1 MTSGSEPA
9 AASSTP
15 PVPVQVIG
23 YAGIGTD
30 YVVPTG
36 VKLLLGFLAAF
47 HLLIGIPLILWPL
60 FAIVMNLVSGGFF
73 NPDQL
78 IGVAVGILAG
88 VPSVWCGIAML
99 VKRRPGTWKAIHAML
114 AVLCGLELLV
124 FIIGGAVIVV
134 IYKHTMGWDR
144 LALVMGVFLILA
156 ASVPFWLHAITKLL
170 LLRAN
175 VRRAFLLEQDEPM
188 RLQRTGTI
196 AMMSLYGLVLL
207 GGIVAYAVR

>member
-1 MTSGSEPA
+1 MTSGSEPT

-47 HLLIGIPLILWPL
+47 HLLIGIPLILWTL
-60 FAIVMNLVSGGFF
+60 FAIVMNLVSGSYF
-73 NPDQL
+73 NPDHL

-88 VPSVWCGIAML
+88 APSVWCGIAML
-99 VKRRPGTWKAIHAML
+99 VKRRPRTWRAIHAVL

-124 FIIGGAVIVV
+124 FIGGAVMVV
-134 IYKHTMGWDR
+134 IYKHTIGWDR

-196 AMMSLYGLVLL
+196 AMMSLYGLALL
-207 GGIVAYAVR
+207 GGVVAYLVR